1 MTSKKKLRSLLGG
14 TLFMVLMLS
23 VHPTT
28 VSASAVGSS
37 TVMDQSVETED
48 QQSGIQSETQTQ
60 ASQDSGAAVRASQN
74 GWVKAGDSGW
84 YFYENGQLKTGWLY
98 RNGNW
103 YWLDP
108 DRNGRMAEN
117 SWFTYDNN
125 LYYAKGDGAIYKNG
139 FQEVDGNL
147 YYFQSWGGIQRNVY
161 LSISGKMYYVQEN
174 GIVAR
179 GIVRTMNGHG
189 DLCAFDDTTGAQ
201 ITQKGWLKKGTSYY
215 WVREDGVLQT
225 GWLLYDDNW
234 YWFDDNGVMMT
245 SGWKEINNNLYYFR
259 SWGGIYKNGFQS
271 IGGNEYYFQSWGGVY
286 RNTFFTVKGKTYIA
300 QNDGSIYHAS
310 QTGWV
315 QLGDQTYWINQD
327 GSVQTGW
334 LKLEGK
340 WYWLKAD
347 GTRAASEWIT
357 YDNNRYYF
365 DGDGVMYT
373 GMKEVDGARYY
384 FHSWGGVY
392 HNESFTWQG
401 KKYWAKDDGTFYTGV
416 CDINGKKYYFLE
428 DGEQITKEGW
438 YLTNGTYYWINKDTS
453 LQTGWVKYDNNWYW
467 MKEDGTMASSEW
479 ITYDKNRYYFR
490 SWGGMYT
497 GIHTIGGTKYAFQSW
512 GGLYHDQTFTIGGK
526 TYYANSDGTFAT
538 GWVQNGGKTYY
549 FDEDGTS
556 HTGWLLL
563 DGTHYWINA
572 NGTRRD
578 DELFQYDGNYYYVDK
593 NGVMATSGWVYWDYN
608 YYYPR
613 SWGGMYKNAFITY
626 DNNLYYLGSDSK
638 MAIGW
643 QSIGGNTYYFR
654 NWGGMITGKQVIDG
668 KTYVF
673 DEDGKLV
680 QSPDGFEPS
689 AQIGVRTVRN
699 FLKNALLPL
708 GNTLYIWGGGHTD
721 AEAESYGVN
730 AQWKQFF
737 NTQNSTYNYSDHLYE
752 YGKGLDCSG
761 YVGWT
766 AHQVTKEYAT
776 TTSTGM
782 PAYFARKGWGTC
794 VTGDTSQKF
803 TPGDV
808 VSKSGHVW
816 IVIGQCSDGSVVVI
830 HATPPY
836 IQLGGTVSSTGSINS
851 EAIELANEYMK
862 MYYPVAYERYGVK
875 VLDRSYLTGVN
886 HFTWSSSILSDS
898 EGYRRKKPA
907 EILNDLF
914 PVSYTHLTLPT
925 T

>member
-201 ITQKGWLKKGTSYY
+201 ITQKGFLKKGTSYY

-245 SGWKEINNNLYYFR
+245 SGWKEINNNL
-259 SWGGIYKNGFQS
+259 
-271 IGGNEYYFQSWGGVY
+271 
-286 RNTFFTVKGKTYIA
+286 
-300 QNDGSIYHAS
+300 
-310 QTGWV
+310 
-315 QLGDQTYWINQD
+315 
-327 GSVQTGW
+327 
-334 LKLEGK
+334 
-340 WYWLKAD
+340 
-347 GTRAASEWIT
+347 
-357 YDNNRYYF
+357 
-365 DGDGVMYT
+365 
-373 GMKEVDGARYY
+373 
-384 FHSWGGVY
+384 
-392 HNESFTWQG
+392 
-401 KKYWAKDDGTFYTGV
+401 
-416 CDINGKKYYFLE
+416 
-428 DGEQITKEGW
+428 
-438 YLTNGTYYWINKDTS
+438 
-453 LQTGWVKYDNNWYW
+453 
-467 MKEDGTMASSEW
+467 
-479 ITYDKNRYYFR
+479 YYFR

-914 PVSYTHLTLPT
+914 Q
-925 T
+925 

>member
-48 QQSGIQSETQTQ
+48 QQSETQTQ
-60 ASQDSGAAVRASQN
+60 ASQDSVAAVRASQN
-74 GWVKAGDSGW
+74 GWVKAGDGGW

-125 LYYAKGDGAIYKNG
+125 LYYARGDGAIYKNG

-234 YWFDDNGVMMT
+234 YWFDDNGVMMA

-259 SWGGIYKNGFQS
+259 SWGGIYKNGFQN
-271 IGGNEYYFQSWGGVY
+271 IGGNEYYFRSWGGVY

-373 GMKEVDGARYY
+373 GMKEVDGTRYY

-392 HNESFTWQG
+392 RNESFTWQG

-438 YLTNGTYYWINKDTS
+438 YLTNGTY
-453 LQTGWVKYDNNWYW
+453 
-467 MKEDGTMASSEW
+467 
-479 ITYDKNRYYFR
+479 
-490 SWGGMYT
+490 
-497 GIHTIGGTKYAFQSW
+497 
-512 GGLYHDQTFTIGGK
+512 
-526 TYYANSDGTFAT
+526 
-538 GWVQNGGKTYY
+538 
-549 FDEDGTS
+549 
-556 HTGWLLL
+556 
-563 DGTHYWINA
+563 YWINA

-654 NWGGMITGKQVIDG
+654 SWGGMITGKQVIDG

-836 IQLGGTVSSTGSINS
+836 IQLGGTVSSTGNINS

-914 PVSYTHLTLPT
+914 Q
-925 T
+925 

>member
-60 ASQDSGAAVRASQN
+60 ASQDSVAAVRASQN
-74 GWVKAGDSGW
+74 GWVKAGDGGW

-234 YWFDDNGVMMT
+234 YWFDDNGVMMA
-245 SGWKEINNNLYYFR
+245 SGWKEINNNLYYFQ

-271 IGGNEYYFQSWGGVY
+271 IGGNEYYFRSWGGVY

-373 GMKEVDGARYY
+373 GMKEVDGTRYY

-479 ITYDKNRYYFR
+479 ITYDKNRYYF
-490 SWGGMYT
+490 
-497 GIHTIGGTKYAFQSW
+497 
-512 GGLYHDQTFTIGGK
+512 
-526 TYYANSDGTFAT
+526 
-538 GWVQNGGKTYY
+538 
-549 FDEDGTS
+549 
-556 HTGWLLL
+556 
-563 DGTHYWINA
+563 
-572 NGTRRD
+572 
-578 DELFQYDGNYYYVDK
+578 
-593 NGVMATSGWVYWDYN
+593 
-608 YYYPR
+608 R

-914 PVSYTHLTLPT
+914 Q
-925 T
+925 

>member
-1 MTSKKKLRSLLGG
+1 
-14 TLFMVLMLS
+14 
-23 VHPTT
+23 
-28 VSASAVGSS
+28 
-37 TVMDQSVETED
+37 MDQSVETED

-125 LYYAKGDGAIYKNG
+125 FYYAKGDGAIYKNG

-201 ITQKGWLKKGTSYY
+201 ITQKGFLKKGTSYY

-234 YWFDDNGVMMT
+234 YWFDDNGVMMA

-271 IGGNEYYFQSWGGVY
+271 IGGNEYYFRSWGGVY

-373 GMKEVDGARYY
+373 GMKEVDGTRYY

-479 ITYDKNRYYFR
+479 ITYDKNR
-490 SWGGMYT
+490 
-497 GIHTIGGTKYAFQSW
+497 
-512 GGLYHDQTFTIGGK
+512 
-526 TYYANSDGTFAT
+526 
-538 GWVQNGGKTYY
+538 
-549 FDEDGTS
+549 
-556 HTGWLLL
+556 
-563 DGTHYWINA
+563 
-572 NGTRRD
+572 
-578 DELFQYDGNYYYVDK
+578 
-593 NGVMATSGWVYWDYN
+593 
-608 YYYPR
+608 
-613 SWGGMYKNAFITY
+613 
-626 DNNLYYLGSDSK
+626 
-638 MAIGW
+638 
-643 QSIGGNTYYFR
+643 YYFR

-914 PVSYTHLTLPT
+914 Q
-925 T
+925 

>member
-125 LYYAKGDGAIYKNG
+125 FYYAKGDGAIYKNG

-201 ITQKGWLKKGTSYY
+201 ITQKGFLKKGTSYY

-234 YWFDDNGVMMT
+234 YWFDDNGVMMA

-271 IGGNEYYFQSWGGVY
+271 IGGNEYYFRSWGGVY

-373 GMKEVDGARYY
+373 GMKEVDGTRYY

-392 HNESFTWQG
+392 RNESFTWQG

-438 YLTNGTYYWINKDTS
+438 YLTNGTY
-453 LQTGWVKYDNNWYW
+453 
-467 MKEDGTMASSEW
+467 
-479 ITYDKNRYYFR
+479 
-490 SWGGMYT
+490 
-497 GIHTIGGTKYAFQSW
+497 
-512 GGLYHDQTFTIGGK
+512 
-526 TYYANSDGTFAT
+526 
-538 GWVQNGGKTYY
+538 
-549 FDEDGTS
+549 
-556 HTGWLLL
+556 
-563 DGTHYWINA
+563 YWINA

-816 IVIGQCSDGSVVVI
+816 IGQCSDGSVVVI

-914 PVSYTHLTLPT
+914 Q
-925 T
+925 

>member
-1 MTSKKKLRSLLGG
+1 MTSKKKLRSLLGS

-60 ASQDSGAAVRASQN
+60 ASQDSVAAVRASQN
-74 GWVKAGDSGW
+74 GWVKAGDGGW

-125 LYYAKGDGAIYKNG
+125 FYYAKGDGAIYKNG

-147 YYFQSWGGIQRNVY
+147 YYFQSWGGIQKNVY

-373 GMKEVDGARYY
+373 GMKEVDGTRYY

-490 SWGGMYT
+490 S
-497 GIHTIGGTKYAFQSW
+497 
-512 GGLYHDQTFTIGGK
+512 
-526 TYYANSDGTFAT
+526 
-538 GWVQNGGKTYY
+538 
-549 FDEDGTS
+549 
-556 HTGWLLL
+556 
-563 DGTHYWINA
+563 
-572 NGTRRD
+572 
-578 DELFQYDGNYYYVDK
+578 
-593 NGVMATSGWVYWDYN
+593 
-608 YYYPR
+608 
-613 SWGGMYKNAFITY
+613 
-626 DNNLYYLGSDSK
+626 
-638 MAIGW
+638 
-643 QSIGGNTYYFR
+643 
-654 NWGGMITGKQVIDG
+654 WGGMITGKQVIDG

-886 HFTWSSSILSDS
+886 HFTWRSSILSDS

-914 PVSYTHLTLPT
+914 Q
-925 T
+925 

>member
-125 LYYAKGDGAIYKNG
+125 FYYAKGDGAIYKNG

-234 YWFDDNGVMMT
+234 YWFDDNGVMMA
-245 SGWKEINNNLYYFR
+245 SGWKEINNNLYYFQ

-271 IGGNEYYFQSWGGVY
+271 IGGNEYYFRSWGGVY

-365 DGDGVMYT
+365 DGDGV
-373 GMKEVDGARYY
+373 
-384 FHSWGGVY
+384 
-392 HNESFTWQG
+392 
-401 KKYWAKDDGTFYTGV
+401 
-416 CDINGKKYYFLE
+416 
-428 DGEQITKEGW
+428 
-438 YLTNGTYYWINKDTS
+438 
-453 LQTGWVKYDNNWYW
+453 
-467 MKEDGTMASSEW
+467 
-479 ITYDKNRYYFR
+479 
-490 SWGGMYT
+490 MYT

-808 VSKSGHVW
+808 VSKCGHVW

-914 PVSYTHLTLPT
+914 Q
-925 T
+925 

>member
-60 ASQDSGAAVRASQN
+60 ASQDSVAAVRASQN
-74 GWVKAGDSGW
+74 GWVKAGDGGW

-125 LYYAKGDGAIYKNG
+125 FYYAKGDGAIYKNG

-147 YYFQSWGGIQRNVY
+147 YYFQSWGGIQKNVY

-234 YWFDDNGVMMT
+234 YWFDDNGVMMA

-373 GMKEVDGARYY
+373 GMKEVDGTRYY

-438 YLTNGTYYWINKDTS
+438 YLTNGTY
-453 LQTGWVKYDNNWYW
+453 
-467 MKEDGTMASSEW
+467 
-479 ITYDKNRYYFR
+479 
-490 SWGGMYT
+490 
-497 GIHTIGGTKYAFQSW
+497 
-512 GGLYHDQTFTIGGK
+512 
-526 TYYANSDGTFAT
+526 
-538 GWVQNGGKTYY
+538 
-549 FDEDGTS
+549 
-556 HTGWLLL
+556 
-563 DGTHYWINA
+563 YWINA

-654 NWGGMITGKQVIDG
+654 SWGGMITGKQVIDG

-808 VSKSGHVW
+808 VSKSQKLSQKMIAAFCKDTGAKNRD
-816 IVIGQCSDGSVVVI
+816 VIYTDSMSGI
-830 HATPPY
+830 NW
-836 IQLGGTVSSTGSINS
+836 STIPVTI
-851 EAIELANEYMK
+851 IELGFMSNPSEDRLMATEDYRNK
-862 MYYPVAYERYGVK
+862 MAQGIADGIDAYYE
-875 VLDRSYLTGVN
+875 
-886 HFTWSSSILSDS
+886 
-898 EGYRRKKPA
+898 
-907 EILNDLF
+907 
-914 PVSYTHLTLPT
+914 
-925 T
+925 

>member
-60 ASQDSGAAVRASQN
+60 ASQDSVAAVRASQN
-74 GWVKAGDSGW
+74 GWVKAGDGGW

-125 LYYAKGDGAIYKNG
+125 FYYAKGDGAIYKNG

-147 YYFQSWGGIQRNVY
+147 YYFQSWGGIQKNVY

-234 YWFDDNGVMMT
+234 YWFDDNGVMMA
-245 SGWKEINNNLYYFR
+245 SGWKEINNNLYYFQ

-271 IGGNEYYFQSWGGVY
+271 IGGNEYYFRSWGGVY

-373 GMKEVDGARYY
+373 GMKEVDGTRYY
-384 FHSWGGVY
+384 FH
-392 HNESFTWQG
+392 
-401 KKYWAKDDGTFYTGV
+401 
-416 CDINGKKYYFLE
+416 
-428 DGEQITKEGW
+428 
-438 YLTNGTYYWINKDTS
+438 
-453 LQTGWVKYDNNWYW
+453 
-467 MKEDGTMASSEW
+467 
-479 ITYDKNRYYFR
+479 
-490 SWGGMYT
+490 
-497 GIHTIGGTKYAFQSW
+497 SW

-563 DGTHYWINA
+563 DGTYYWINA

-654 NWGGMITGKQVIDG
+654 SWGGMITGKQVIDG

-914 PVSYTHLTLPT
+914 Q
-925 T
+925 

>member
-48 QQSGIQSETQTQ
+48 QQSGMQSETQTQ

-74 GWVKAGDSGW
+74 GWVKAGDGGW

-125 LYYAKGDGAIYKNG
+125 LYYARGDGAIYKNG

-234 YWFDDNGVMMT
+234 YWFDDNGVMMA

-259 SWGGIYKNGFQS
+259 SWGGIYKNGFQN
-271 IGGNEYYFQSWGGVY
+271 IGGNEYYFRSWGGVY

-373 GMKEVDGARYY
+373 GMKEVDGTRYY

-392 HNESFTWQG
+392 RNESFTWQG

-438 YLTNGTYYWINKDTS
+438 YLTNGTY
-453 LQTGWVKYDNNWYW
+453 
-467 MKEDGTMASSEW
+467 
-479 ITYDKNRYYFR
+479 
-490 SWGGMYT
+490 
-497 GIHTIGGTKYAFQSW
+497 
-512 GGLYHDQTFTIGGK
+512 
-526 TYYANSDGTFAT
+526 
-538 GWVQNGGKTYY
+538 
-549 FDEDGTS
+549 
-556 HTGWLLL
+556 
-563 DGTHYWINA
+563 YWINA

-914 PVSYTHLTLPT
+914 Q
-925 T
+925 

>member
-1 MTSKKKLRSLLGG
+1 MKNKVIRGVLAAACVTTAVSAANVFGAGTEQSL
-14 TLFMVLMLS
+14 VNE
-23 VHPTT
+23 
-28 VSASAVGSS
+28 ASAV
-37 TVMDQSVETED
+37 TKEETEETSEAETTD
-48 QQSGIQSETQTQ
+48 ENTPEMTETETPDSTAENAASDLPAAEVQSGKPEETAVSVQ
-60 ASQDSGAAVRASQN
+60 AGSYYP
-74 GWVKAGDSGW
+74 WV
-84 YFYENGQLKTGWLY
+84 N
-98 RNGNW
+98 
-103 YWLDP
+103 
-108 DRNGRMAEN
+108 
-117 SWFTYDNN
+117 
-125 LYYAKGDGAIYKNG
+125 
-139 FQEVDGNL
+139 
-147 YYFQSWGGIQRNVY
+147 
-161 LSISGKMYYVQEN
+161 EN
-174 GIVAR
+174 GIWYFKDPD
-179 GIVRTMNGHG
+179 GTIVK
-189 DLCAFDDTTGAQ
+189 GAWREYD
-201 ITQKGWLKKGTSYY
+201 KNRYY
-215 WVREDGVLQT
+215 LNNDGKMAV
-225 GWLLYDDNW
+225 
-234 YWFDDNGVMMT
+234 
-245 SGWKEINNNLYYFR
+245 GWKKLDG
-259 SWGGIYKNGFQS
+259 SW
-271 IGGNEYYFQSWGGVY
+271 YYFQSWGGVY
-286 RNTFFTVKGKTYIA
+286 RDAFYTVKNVPYYSDADGKMA
-300 QNDGSIYHAS
+300 
-310 QTGWV
+310 TGW
-315 QLGDQTYWINQD
+315 
-327 GSVQTGW
+327 
-334 LKLEGK
+334 KLIDDV
-340 WYWLKAD
+340 Y
-347 GTRAASEWIT
+347 
-357 YDNNRYYF
+357 YYF
-365 DGDGVMYT
+365 DDQGAMYRNHFF
-373 GMKEVDGARYY
+373 E
-384 FHSWGGVY
+384 
-392 HNESFTWQG
+392 
-401 KKYWAKDDGTFYTGV
+401 
-416 CDINGKKYYFLE
+416 
-428 DGEQITKEGW
+428 
-438 YLTNGTYYWINKDTS
+438 
-453 LQTGWVKYDNNWYW
+453 
-467 MKEDGTMASSEW
+467 
-479 ITYDKNRYYFR
+479 YDKN
-490 SWGGMYT
+490 T
-497 GIHTIGGTKYAFQSW
+497 
-512 GGLYHDQTFTIGGK
+512 
-526 TYYANSDGTFAT
+526 
-538 GWVQNGGKTYY
+538 
-549 FDEDGTS
+549 
-556 HTGWLLL
+556 
-563 DGTHYWINA
+563 
-572 NGTRRD
+572 
-578 DELFQYDGNYYYVDK
+578 YYVDADGK
-593 NGVMATSGWVYWDYN
+593 MASGFEQIDGIW
-608 YYYPR
+608 YYFR

-914 PVSYTHLTLPT
+914 Q
-925 T
+925 

>member
-60 ASQDSGAAVRASQN
+60 ASQDSVAAVRASQN
-74 GWVKAGDSGW
+74 GWVKAGDGGW

-125 LYYAKGDGAIYKNG
+125 FYYAKGDGAIYKNG

-147 YYFQSWGGIQRNVY
+147 YYFQSWGGIQKNVY

-234 YWFDDNGVMMT
+234 YWFDDNGVMMA
-245 SGWKEINNNLYYFR
+245 SGWKEINNNLYYFQ

-271 IGGNEYYFQSWGGVY
+271 IGGNEYYFRSWGGVY

-373 GMKEVDGARYY
+373 GMKEVDGTRYY

-490 SWGGMYT
+490 S
-497 GIHTIGGTKYAFQSW
+497 
-512 GGLYHDQTFTIGGK
+512 
-526 TYYANSDGTFAT
+526 
-538 GWVQNGGKTYY
+538 
-549 FDEDGTS
+549 
-556 HTGWLLL
+556 
-563 DGTHYWINA
+563 
-572 NGTRRD
+572 
-578 DELFQYDGNYYYVDK
+578 
-593 NGVMATSGWVYWDYN
+593 
-608 YYYPR
+608 
-613 SWGGMYKNAFITY
+613 
-626 DNNLYYLGSDSK
+626 
-638 MAIGW
+638 
-643 QSIGGNTYYFR
+643 
-654 NWGGMITGKQVIDG
+654 WGGMITGKQVIDG

-914 PVSYTHLTLPT
+914 Q
-925 T
+925 

>member
-48 QQSGIQSETQTQ
+48 QQSGMQSETQTQ
-60 ASQDSGAAVRASQN
+60 ASQDSVAAVRDSQN
-74 GWVKAGDSGW
+74 GWVKAGDGGW

-234 YWFDDNGVMMT
+234 YWFDDNGVMMA

-259 SWGGIYKNGFQS
+259 SWGGIYKNGFQN
-271 IGGNEYYFQSWGGVY
+271 IGGNEYYFRSWGGVY

-373 GMKEVDGARYY
+373 GMKEVDGTRYY

-392 HNESFTWQG
+392 RNESFTWQG

-490 SWGGMYT
+490 S
-497 GIHTIGGTKYAFQSW
+497 
-512 GGLYHDQTFTIGGK
+512 
-526 TYYANSDGTFAT
+526 
-538 GWVQNGGKTYY
+538 
-549 FDEDGTS
+549 
-556 HTGWLLL
+556 
-563 DGTHYWINA
+563 
-572 NGTRRD
+572 
-578 DELFQYDGNYYYVDK
+578 
-593 NGVMATSGWVYWDYN
+593 
-608 YYYPR
+608 
-613 SWGGMYKNAFITY
+613 
-626 DNNLYYLGSDSK
+626 
-638 MAIGW
+638 
-643 QSIGGNTYYFR
+643 
-654 NWGGMITGKQVIDG
+654 WGGMITGKQVIDG

-914 PVSYTHLTLPT
+914 Q
-925 T
+925 

>member
-60 ASQDSGAAVRASQN
+60 ASQDSVAAVRASQN
-74 GWVKAGDSGW
+74 GWVKAGDGGW

-125 LYYAKGDGAIYKNG
+125 FYYAKGDGAIYKNG

-147 YYFQSWGGIQRNVY
+147 YYFQSWGGIQKNVY

-234 YWFDDNGVMMT
+234 YWFDDNGVMMA

-259 SWGGIYKNGFQS
+259 SWGGIYKNGFQN
-271 IGGNEYYFQSWGGVY
+271 IGGNEYYFRSWGGVY

-373 GMKEVDGARYY
+373 GMKEVDGTRYY

-416 CDINGKKYYFLE
+416 CDINGKKYYFKKNGQAATGSYKVKKKYYIFNEKGVFKKYKSEQPVSVGKRVYFVSKKGMVAPGWHVYENKLYYAKKSGVCAKSQTV
-428 DGEQITKEGW
+428 DGITFTKKSYAANNTNTKSKIKARKIVESITTSKMSRAQKRRACWNYMVRRGRFHYALKYPNLSKKGWQRATALNMLSTKSGNCYSFACGFAALTKEIGDRPVVICGRVSGRRDHASDGM
-438 YLTNGTYYWINKDTS
+438 TRHS
-453 LQTGWVKYDNNWYW
+453 WVQ
-467 MKEDGTMASSEW
+467 
-479 ITYDKNRYYFR
+479 
-490 SWGGMYT
+490 
-497 GIHTIGGTKYAFQSW
+497 IGGRNYDPEGQ
-512 GGLYHDQTFTIGGK
+512 
-526 TYYANSDGTFAT
+526 FA
-538 GWVQNGGKTYY
+538 GWARGIY
-549 FDEDGTS
+549 
-556 HTGWLLL
+556 
-563 DGTHYWINA
+563 
-572 NGTRRD
+572 
-578 DELFQYDGNYYYVDK
+578 
-593 NGVMATSGWVYWDYN
+593 
-608 YYYPR
+608 
-613 SWGGMYKNAFITY
+613 
-626 DNNLYYLGSDSK
+626 GS
-638 MAIGW
+638 A
-643 QSIGGNTYYFR
+643 
-654 NWGGMITGKQVIDG
+654 
-668 KTYVF
+668 
-673 DEDGKLV
+673 
-680 QSPDGFEPS
+680 
-689 AQIGVRTVRN
+689 
-699 FLKNALLPL
+699 
-708 GNTLYIWGGGHTD
+708 
-721 AEAESYGVN
+721 
-730 AQWKQFF
+730 
-737 NTQNSTYNYSDHLYE
+737 
-752 YGKGLDCSG
+752 
-761 YVGWT
+761 
-766 AHQVTKEYAT
+766 
-776 TTSTGM
+776 
-782 PAYFARKGWGTC
+782 
-794 VTGDTSQKF
+794 
-803 TPGDV
+803 
-808 VSKSGHVW
+808 
-816 IVIGQCSDGSVVVI
+816 
-830 HATPPY
+830 
-836 IQLGGTVSSTGSINS
+836 
-851 EAIELANEYMK
+851 
-862 MYYPVAYERYGVK
+862 
-875 VLDRSYLTGVN
+875 
-886 HFTWSSSILSDS
+886 
-898 EGYRRKKPA
+898 GYRVRHSIQRKVV
-907 EILNDLF
+907 F
-914 PVSYTHLTLPT
+914 
-925 T
+925 

>member
-48 QQSGIQSETQTQ
+48 QQSGMQSETQTQ

-74 GWVKAGDSGW
+74 GWVKAGDGGW

-125 LYYAKGDGAIYKNG
+125 LYYARGDGAIYKNG

-234 YWFDDNGVMMT
+234 YWFDDNGVMMA

-259 SWGGIYKNGFQS
+259 SWGGIYKNGFQN
-271 IGGNEYYFQSWGGVY
+271 IGGNEYYFRSWGGVY

-373 GMKEVDGARYY
+373 GMKEVDGTRYY
-384 FHSWGGVY
+384 FH
-392 HNESFTWQG
+392 
-401 KKYWAKDDGTFYTGV
+401 
-416 CDINGKKYYFLE
+416 
-428 DGEQITKEGW
+428 
-438 YLTNGTYYWINKDTS
+438 
-453 LQTGWVKYDNNWYW
+453 
-467 MKEDGTMASSEW
+467 
-479 ITYDKNRYYFR
+479 
-490 SWGGMYT
+490 
-497 GIHTIGGTKYAFQSW
+497 SW

-563 DGTHYWINA
+563 DGTYYWINA

-914 PVSYTHLTLPT
+914 Q
-925 T
+925 

>member
-48 QQSGIQSETQTQ
+48 QQSGMQSETQTQ
-60 ASQDSGAAVRASQN
+60 ASQDSVAAVRDSQN
-74 GWVKAGDSGW
+74 GWVKAGDGGW

-234 YWFDDNGVMMT
+234 YWFDDNGVMMA

-373 GMKEVDGARYY
+373 GMKEVDGTRYY

-490 SWGGMYT
+490 S
-497 GIHTIGGTKYAFQSW
+497 
-512 GGLYHDQTFTIGGK
+512 
-526 TYYANSDGTFAT
+526 
-538 GWVQNGGKTYY
+538 
-549 FDEDGTS
+549 
-556 HTGWLLL
+556 
-563 DGTHYWINA
+563 
-572 NGTRRD
+572 
-578 DELFQYDGNYYYVDK
+578 
-593 NGVMATSGWVYWDYN
+593 
-608 YYYPR
+608 
-613 SWGGMYKNAFITY
+613 
-626 DNNLYYLGSDSK
+626 
-638 MAIGW
+638 
-643 QSIGGNTYYFR
+643 
-654 NWGGMITGKQVIDG
+654 WGGMITGKQVIDG

-914 PVSYTHLTLPT
+914 Q
-925 T
+925 

>member
-1 MTSKKKLRSLLGG
+1 MTSKKKLRRLLGG

-60 ASQDSGAAVRASQN
+60 ASQDSVAAVRASQN
-74 GWVKAGDSGW
+74 GWVKAGDGGW

-125 LYYAKGDGAIYKNG
+125 FYYAKGDGAIYKNG

-147 YYFQSWGGIQRNVY
+147 YYFQSWGGIQKNVY

-234 YWFDDNGVMMT
+234 YWFDDNGVMMA
-245 SGWKEINNNLYYFR
+245 SGWKEINNNLYYFQ

-271 IGGNEYYFQSWGGVY
+271 IGGNEYYFRSWGGVY

-373 GMKEVDGARYY
+373 GMKEVDGTRYY

-392 HNESFTWQG
+392 HNESCTWQG
-401 KKYWAKDDGTFYTGV
+401 KKYWAKDAGTFYTGV

-438 YLTNGTYYWINKDTS
+438 YLTNGTY
-453 LQTGWVKYDNNWYW
+453 
-467 MKEDGTMASSEW
+467 
-479 ITYDKNRYYFR
+479 
-490 SWGGMYT
+490 
-497 GIHTIGGTKYAFQSW
+497 
-512 GGLYHDQTFTIGGK
+512 
-526 TYYANSDGTFAT
+526 
-538 GWVQNGGKTYY
+538 
-549 FDEDGTS
+549 
-556 HTGWLLL
+556 
-563 DGTHYWINA
+563 YWINA

-654 NWGGMITGKQVIDG
+654 SWGGMITGKQVIDG

-914 PVSYTHLTLPT
+914 Q
-925 T
+925 

>member
-60 ASQDSGAAVRASQN
+60 ASQDSVAAVRASQN
-74 GWVKAGDSGW
+74 GWVKAGDGGW

-125 LYYAKGDGAIYKNG
+125 FYYAKGDGAIYKNG

-147 YYFQSWGGIQRNVY
+147 YYFQSWGGIQKNVY

-234 YWFDDNGVMMT
+234 YWFDDNGVMMA

-373 GMKEVDGARYY
+373 GMKEVDGTRYY

-479 ITYDKNRYYFR
+479 ITYDKNRYYF
-490 SWGGMYT
+490 
-497 GIHTIGGTKYAFQSW
+497 
-512 GGLYHDQTFTIGGK
+512 
-526 TYYANSDGTFAT
+526 
-538 GWVQNGGKTYY
+538 
-549 FDEDGTS
+549 
-556 HTGWLLL
+556 
-563 DGTHYWINA
+563 
-572 NGTRRD
+572 
-578 DELFQYDGNYYYVDK
+578 
-593 NGVMATSGWVYWDYN
+593 
-608 YYYPR
+608 R

-914 PVSYTHLTLPT
+914 Q
-925 T
+925 

>member
-60 ASQDSGAAVRASQN
+60 ASQDSVAAVRASQN
-74 GWVKAGDSGW
+74 GWVKAGDGGW

-125 LYYAKGDGAIYKNG
+125 FYYAKGDGAIYKNG

-147 YYFQSWGGIQRNVY
+147 YYFQSWGGIQKNVY

-234 YWFDDNGVMMT
+234 YWFDDNGVMMA

-271 IGGNEYYFQSWGGVY
+271 IGGNEYYFRSWGGVY

-310 QTGWV
+310 
-315 QLGDQTYWINQD
+315 
-327 GSVQTGW
+327 
-334 LKLEGK
+334 
-340 WYWLKAD
+340 
-347 GTRAASEWIT
+347 
-357 YDNNRYYF
+357 
-365 DGDGVMYT
+365 
-373 GMKEVDGARYY
+373 
-384 FHSWGGVY
+384 
-392 HNESFTWQG
+392 
-401 KKYWAKDDGTFYTGV
+401 
-416 CDINGKKYYFLE
+416 
-428 DGEQITKEGW
+428 
-438 YLTNGTYYWINKDTS
+438 
-453 LQTGWVKYDNNWYW
+453 QTGWVKYDNNWYW

-914 PVSYTHLTLPT
+914 Q
-925 T
+925 

>member
-125 LYYAKGDGAIYKNG
+125 FYYAKGDGAIYKNG

-234 YWFDDNGVMMT
+234 YWFDDNGVMMA
-245 SGWKEINNNLYYFR
+245 SGWKEINNNLYYFQ

-271 IGGNEYYFQSWGGVY
+271 IGGNEYYFRSWGGVY

-373 GMKEVDGARYY
+373 GMKEVDGTRYY

-479 ITYDKNRYYFR
+479 ITYDKNRYYF
-490 SWGGMYT
+490 
-497 GIHTIGGTKYAFQSW
+497 
-512 GGLYHDQTFTIGGK
+512 
-526 TYYANSDGTFAT
+526 
-538 GWVQNGGKTYY
+538 
-549 FDEDGTS
+549 
-556 HTGWLLL
+556 
-563 DGTHYWINA
+563 
-572 NGTRRD
+572 
-578 DELFQYDGNYYYVDK
+578 
-593 NGVMATSGWVYWDYN
+593 
-608 YYYPR
+608 R

-914 PVSYTHLTLPT
+914 Q
-925 T
+925 

>member
-60 ASQDSGAAVRASQN
+60 ASQDSVAAVRASQN
-74 GWVKAGDSGW
+74 GWVKAGDGGW

-125 LYYAKGDGAIYKNG
+125 FYYAKGDGAIYKNG

-147 YYFQSWGGIQRNVY
+147 YYFQSWGGIQKNVY

-271 IGGNEYYFQSWGGVY
+271 IGGNEYYFRSWGGVY

-357 YDNNRYYF
+357 YDN
-365 DGDGVMYT
+365 
-373 GMKEVDGARYY
+373 K
-384 FHSWGGVY
+384 
-392 HNESFTWQG
+392 
-401 KKYWAKDDGTFYTGV
+401 
-416 CDINGKKYYFLE
+416 I
-428 DGEQITKEGW
+428 
-438 YLTNGTYYWINKDTS
+438 
-453 LQTGWVKYDNNWYW
+453 
-467 MKEDGTMASSEW
+467 
-479 ITYDKNRYYFR
+479 
-490 SWGGMYT
+490 
-497 GIHTIGGTKYAFQSW
+497 
-512 GGLYHDQTFTIGGK
+512 
-526 TYYANSDGTFAT
+526 
-538 GWVQNGGKTYY
+538 
-549 FDEDGTS
+549 
-556 HTGWLLL
+556 
-563 DGTHYWINA
+563 
-572 NGTRRD
+572 
-578 DELFQYDGNYYYVDK
+578 LF
-593 NGVMATSGWVYWDYN
+593 
-608 YYYPR
+608 P
-613 SWGGMYKNAFITY
+613 
-626 DNNLYYLGSDSK
+626 
-638 MAIGW
+638 
-643 QSIGGNTYYFR
+643 
-654 NWGGMITGKQVIDG
+654 
-668 KTYVF
+668 
-673 DEDGKLV
+673 
-680 QSPDGFEPS
+680 
-689 AQIGVRTVRN
+689 
-699 FLKNALLPL
+699 
-708 GNTLYIWGGGHTD
+708 
-721 AEAESYGVN
+721 
-730 AQWKQFF
+730 
-737 NTQNSTYNYSDHLYE
+737 
-752 YGKGLDCSG
+752 
-761 YVGWT
+761 
-766 AHQVTKEYAT
+766 
-776 TTSTGM
+776 
-782 PAYFARKGWGTC
+782 
-794 VTGDTSQKF
+794 
-803 TPGDV
+803 
-808 VSKSGHVW
+808 
-816 IVIGQCSDGSVVVI
+816 
-830 HATPPY
+830 
-836 IQLGGTVSSTGSINS
+836 QLG
-851 EAIELANEYMK
+851 
-862 MYYPVAYERYGVK
+862 
-875 VLDRSYLTGVN
+875 
-886 HFTWSSSILSDS
+886 
-898 EGYRRKKPA
+898 RR
-907 EILNDLF
+907 
-914 PVSYTHLTLPT
+914 LP
-925 T
+925 

>member
-60 ASQDSGAAVRASQN
+60 ASQDSVAAVRASQN
-74 GWVKAGDSGW
+74 GWVKAGDGGW

-125 LYYAKGDGAIYKNG
+125 FYYAKGDGAIYKNG

-147 YYFQSWGGIQRNVY
+147 YYFQSWGGIQKNVY

-234 YWFDDNGVMMT
+234 YWFDDNGVMMA
-245 SGWKEINNNLYYFR
+245 SGWKEINNNLYYFQ

-271 IGGNEYYFQSWGGVY
+271 IGGNEYYFRSWGGVY

-373 GMKEVDGARYY
+373 GMKEVDGTRYY

-392 HNESFTWQG
+392 RNESFTWQG

-453 LQTGWVKYDNNWYW
+453 LQNGWVKYDNNWYW

-479 ITYDKNRYYFR
+479 IPYDKNRYYF
-490 SWGGMYT
+490 
-497 GIHTIGGTKYAFQSW
+497 
-512 GGLYHDQTFTIGGK
+512 
-526 TYYANSDGTFAT
+526 
-538 GWVQNGGKTYY
+538 
-549 FDEDGTS
+549 
-556 HTGWLLL
+556 
-563 DGTHYWINA
+563 
-572 NGTRRD
+572 
-578 DELFQYDGNYYYVDK
+578 
-593 NGVMATSGWVYWDYN
+593 
-608 YYYPR
+608 R

-914 PVSYTHLTLPT
+914 Q
-925 T
+925 

>member
-60 ASQDSGAAVRASQN
+60 ASQDSVAAVRASQN
-74 GWVKAGDSGW
+74 GWVKAGDGGW

-125 LYYAKGDGAIYKNG
+125 FYYAKGDGAIYKNG

-234 YWFDDNGVMMT
+234 YWFDDNGVMMA

-271 IGGNEYYFQSWGGVY
+271 IGGNEYYFRSWGGVY

-373 GMKEVDGARYY
+373 GMKEVDGTRYY

-490 SWGGMYT
+490 SWGGMY
-497 GIHTIGGTKYAFQSW
+497 
-512 GGLYHDQTFTIGGK
+512 
-526 TYYANSDGTFAT
+526 
-538 GWVQNGGKTYY
+538 
-549 FDEDGTS
+549 
-556 HTGWLLL
+556 
-563 DGTHYWINA
+563 
-572 NGTRRD
+572 
-578 DELFQYDGNYYYVDK
+578 
-593 NGVMATSGWVYWDYN
+593 
-608 YYYPR
+608 
-613 SWGGMYKNAFITY
+613 KNAFITY

-654 NWGGMITGKQVIDG
+654 SWGGMITGKQVIDG

-914 PVSYTHLTLPT
+914 Q
-925 T
+925 

>member
-1 MTSKKKLRSLLGG
+1 
-14 TLFMVLMLS
+14 
-23 VHPTT
+23 
-28 VSASAVGSS
+28 
-37 TVMDQSVETED
+37 
-48 QQSGIQSETQTQ
+48 
-60 ASQDSGAAVRASQN
+60 
-74 GWVKAGDSGW
+74 
-84 YFYENGQLKTGWLY
+84 
-98 RNGNW
+98 
-103 YWLDP
+103 
-108 DRNGRMAEN
+108 
-117 SWFTYDNN
+117 
-125 LYYAKGDGAIYKNG
+125 
-139 FQEVDGNL
+139 
-147 YYFQSWGGIQRNVY
+147 
-161 LSISGKMYYVQEN
+161 
-174 GIVAR
+174 
-179 GIVRTMNGHG
+179 
-189 DLCAFDDTTGAQ
+189 
-201 ITQKGWLKKGTSYY
+201 
-215 WVREDGVLQT
+215 
-225 GWLLYDDNW
+225 
-234 YWFDDNGVMMT
+234 
-245 SGWKEINNNLYYFR
+245 
-259 SWGGIYKNGFQS
+259 
-271 IGGNEYYFQSWGGVY
+271 
-286 RNTFFTVKGKTYIA
+286 
-300 QNDGSIYHAS
+300 
-310 QTGWV
+310 
-315 QLGDQTYWINQD
+315 
-327 GSVQTGW
+327 
-334 LKLEGK
+334 
-340 WYWLKAD
+340 
-347 GTRAASEWIT
+347 
-357 YDNNRYYF
+357 
-365 DGDGVMYT
+365 MYT
-373 GMKEVDGARYY
+373 GMKEVDGTRYY

-392 HNESFTWQG
+392 RNESFTWQG

-512 GGLYHDQTFTIGGK
+512 GCLYHDQTFTIGGK

-654 NWGGMITGKQVIDG
+654 SWGGMITGKKGIDG

-737 NTQNSTYNYSDHLYE
+737 NTQSSTYNYSDHLYE

-782 PAYFARKGWGTC
+782 PAYLARKGWGTC

-914 PVSYTHLTLPT
+914 Q
-925 T
+925 

>member
-125 LYYAKGDGAIYKNG
+125 FYYAKGDGAIYKNG

-201 ITQKGWLKKGTSYY
+201 ITQKGFLKKGTSYY

-234 YWFDDNGVMMT
+234 YWFDDNGVMMA

-271 IGGNEYYFQSWGGVY
+271 IGGNEYYFRSWGGVY

-373 GMKEVDGARYY
+373 GMKEVDGTRYY

-490 SWGGMYT
+490 S
-497 GIHTIGGTKYAFQSW
+497 
-512 GGLYHDQTFTIGGK
+512 
-526 TYYANSDGTFAT
+526 
-538 GWVQNGGKTYY
+538 
-549 FDEDGTS
+549 
-556 HTGWLLL
+556 
-563 DGTHYWINA
+563 
-572 NGTRRD
+572 
-578 DELFQYDGNYYYVDK
+578 
-593 NGVMATSGWVYWDYN
+593 
-608 YYYPR
+608 
-613 SWGGMYKNAFITY
+613 
-626 DNNLYYLGSDSK
+626 
-638 MAIGW
+638 
-643 QSIGGNTYYFR
+643 
-654 NWGGMITGKQVIDG
+654 WGGMITGKQVIDG

-914 PVSYTHLTLPT
+914 Q
-925 T
+925 

>member
-147 YYFQSWGGIQRNVY
+147 YYFQSWGGIQKNVY

-234 YWFDDNGVMMT
+234 YWFDDNGVMMA
-245 SGWKEINNNLYYFR
+245 SGWKEINKKLYYFQ

-271 IGGNEYYFQSWGGVY
+271 IGGNEYYFRSWGGVY

-373 GMKEVDGARYY
+373 GMKEVDGTRYY

-438 YLTNGTYYWINKDTS
+438 YLTNGTY
-453 LQTGWVKYDNNWYW
+453 
-467 MKEDGTMASSEW
+467 
-479 ITYDKNRYYFR
+479 
-490 SWGGMYT
+490 
-497 GIHTIGGTKYAFQSW
+497 
-512 GGLYHDQTFTIGGK
+512 
-526 TYYANSDGTFAT
+526 
-538 GWVQNGGKTYY
+538 
-549 FDEDGTS
+549 
-556 HTGWLLL
+556 
-563 DGTHYWINA
+563 YWINA

-914 PVSYTHLTLPT
+914 Q
-925 T
+925 

>member
-490 SWGGMYT
+490 SWGGMY
-497 GIHTIGGTKYAFQSW
+497 
-512 GGLYHDQTFTIGGK
+512 
-526 TYYANSDGTFAT
+526 
-538 GWVQNGGKTYY
+538 
-549 FDEDGTS
+549 
-556 HTGWLLL
+556 
-563 DGTHYWINA
+563 
-572 NGTRRD
+572 
-578 DELFQYDGNYYYVDK
+578 
-593 NGVMATSGWVYWDYN
+593 
-608 YYYPR
+608 
-613 SWGGMYKNAFITY
+613 KNAFITY

-914 PVSYTHLTLPT
+914 Q
-925 T
+925 

>member
-60 ASQDSGAAVRASQN
+60 ASQDSVAAVRASQN
-74 GWVKAGDSGW
+74 GWVKAGDGGW

-125 LYYAKGDGAIYKNG
+125 FYYAKGDGAIYKNG

-215 WVREDGVLQT
+215 WVIEDGVLQT

-234 YWFDDNGVMMT
+234 YWFDDNGVMMA

-271 IGGNEYYFQSWGGVY
+271 IGGNEYYFRSWGGVY

-453 LQTGWVKYDNNWYW
+453 LQNGWVKYDNNWYW

-479 ITYDKNRYYFR
+479 ITYDKNRYYF
-490 SWGGMYT
+490 
-497 GIHTIGGTKYAFQSW
+497 
-512 GGLYHDQTFTIGGK
+512 
-526 TYYANSDGTFAT
+526 
-538 GWVQNGGKTYY
+538 
-549 FDEDGTS
+549 
-556 HTGWLLL
+556 
-563 DGTHYWINA
+563 
-572 NGTRRD
+572 
-578 DELFQYDGNYYYVDK
+578 
-593 NGVMATSGWVYWDYN
+593 
-608 YYYPR
+608 R

-752 YGKGLDCSG
+752 YGKVIDSSR

-914 PVSYTHLTLPT
+914 Q
-925 T
+925 

>member
-60 ASQDSGAAVRASQN
+60 ASQDSVAAVRASQN
-74 GWVKAGDSGW
+74 GWVKAGDGGW

-125 LYYAKGDGAIYKNG
+125 FYYAKGDGAIYKNG

-147 YYFQSWGGIQRNVY
+147 YYFQSWGGIQKNVY

-234 YWFDDNGVMMT
+234 YWFDDNGVMMA
-245 SGWKEINNNLYYFR
+245 SGWKEINNNLYYFQ

-271 IGGNEYYFQSWGGVY
+271 IGGNEYYFRSWGGVY

-373 GMKEVDGARYY
+373 GMKEVDGTRYY

-392 HNESFTWQG
+392 RNESFTWQG

-438 YLTNGTYYWINKDTS
+438 YLTNGTY
-453 LQTGWVKYDNNWYW
+453 
-467 MKEDGTMASSEW
+467 
-479 ITYDKNRYYFR
+479 
-490 SWGGMYT
+490 
-497 GIHTIGGTKYAFQSW
+497 
-512 GGLYHDQTFTIGGK
+512 
-526 TYYANSDGTFAT
+526 
-538 GWVQNGGKTYY
+538 
-549 FDEDGTS
+549 
-556 HTGWLLL
+556 
-563 DGTHYWINA
+563 YWINA

-914 PVSYTHLTLPT
+914 Q
-925 T
+925 